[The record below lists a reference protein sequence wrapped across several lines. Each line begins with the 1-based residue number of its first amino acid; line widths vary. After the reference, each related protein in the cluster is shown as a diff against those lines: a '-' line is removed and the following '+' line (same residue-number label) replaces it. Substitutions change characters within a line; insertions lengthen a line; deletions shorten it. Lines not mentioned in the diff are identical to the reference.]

1 MCEVSYHKSTTHN
14 ICQFVYSARLGPEQ
28 CREGLQITNVLLAAG
43 RGTQTSLNHKKS
55 KKDGSVFK
63 DLCPIM
69 CGADHVIVKV
79 RSYLIHPYAHQEEQD
94 RDWTNISKG

>member
-28 CREGLQITNVLLAAG
+28 RREGLQITNVLLAAG

-79 RSYLIHPYAHQEEQD
+79 WSYLIHPYAHQEEQD
-94 RDWTNISKG
+94 MDKGEG